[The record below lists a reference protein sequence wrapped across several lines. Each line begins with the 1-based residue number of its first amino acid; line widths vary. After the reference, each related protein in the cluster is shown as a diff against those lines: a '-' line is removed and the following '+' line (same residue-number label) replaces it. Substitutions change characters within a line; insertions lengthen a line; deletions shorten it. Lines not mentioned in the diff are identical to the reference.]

1 MSQLAM
7 PTYIHHTG
15 VNGWARGMFVQ
26 VQSTPNPNSMKFVP
40 GVSVLGG
47 GETRDFPTPA
57 TANSSPLARQLF
69 RIHGV
74 KAIFLGSDFV
84 TITKVCVCVYI

>member
-1 MSQLAM
+1 MCGV
-7 PTYIHHTG
+7 HTG
-15 VNGWARGMFVQ
+15 VHVWTRGMFVQ

-47 GETRDFPTPA
+47 GNTRDFPTPA

-84 TITKVCVCVYI
+84 TITKVCV